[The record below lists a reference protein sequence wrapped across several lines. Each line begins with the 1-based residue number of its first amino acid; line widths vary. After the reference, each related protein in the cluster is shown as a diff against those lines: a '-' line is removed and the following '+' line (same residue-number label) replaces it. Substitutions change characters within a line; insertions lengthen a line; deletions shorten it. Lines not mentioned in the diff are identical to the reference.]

1 MDPADGS
8 QIQNAGGTFSISSG
22 TDTFF
27 NDTWHHVVA
36 QYNPGYPN
44 NNGYIKLYIDGVSQG
59 ETSIGNHQM
68 GINYGSTAGIRFGS
82 TNHGSWTPAS
92 MKIDDTKIYNYIL
105 TKTQIKR
112 LAQPK
117 ILHYKFDDKRE
128 EATENLFLTNPTLSN
143 NASGW
148 NLHTATIENRGDI
161 TRMTAL
167 TTYSGISQ
175 AVSMVI
181 GAIYTIS
188 YYYRHIS
195 GSNLTGGHL
204 NSADNALIRV
214 DGGTWIGSTTVT
226 VPDDGKFHLI
236 EQQFE
241 AIAASGTQY
250 MQAGRGATTTVVGEY
265 YLGVQ
270 IEKLSHTTPFVDGIR
285 EGVIIK
291 DSSLA
296 QNHGTVTLA
305 NSPVWTSGDVSYGA
319 MEFGLEDKVL
329 LNNPIEVYN
338 DFTISY

>member
-1 MDPADGS
+1 MDSADGS
-8 QIQNAGGTFSISSG
+8 QIQNDGGHFSISSG

-44 NNGYIKLYIDGVSQG
+44 NNGYIKLYVDGVSQG

-68 GINYGSTAGIRFGS
+68 AINYGPTAGIRFGS
-82 TNHGSWTPAS
+82 TMHTWTPAS

-148 NLHTATIENRGDI
+148 TFYNAPIIENRGDI
-161 TRMTAL
+161 TRMTVPTRGGGL
-167 TTYSGISQ
+167 SQ

-195 GSNLTGGHL
+195 GSNVTGGHL
-204 NSADNALIRV
+204 GSADNFLIRV
-214 DGGTWIGSTTVT
+214 DRGTWIESRAVA

-241 AIAASGTQY
+241 ATAASGTHY
-250 MQAGRGATTTVVGEY
+250 IQAGRSAAGTVIGEY
-265 YLGVQ
+265 YFGVQ
-270 IEKLSHTTPFVDGIR
+270 IEKLSHTTPFVDGVR